1 MLDAASLRELLVKK
15 MVWPAARREAVARLR
30 AVLDLS
36 ERRACTIVSADR
48 TMIRYR
54 SLRPADS
61 ALRDRSGTLANE
73 RRRFGYRRLCGQA
86 HRNGRSA
93 AQPRPAPPIGHCS
106 TCARP
111 RTLRSD
117 SRRRWMKVQRQVS
130 PNRSRSRRKT
140 RRQPDLW
147 HRCAGSRNQDS
158 RPSPPPTRTRTVM
171 DVREDLMRLTIL
183 IRTFAITRPLAD
195 QLPFPGI
202 FIPFWWSISW
212 RRCPTS

>member
-1 MLDAASLRELLVKK
+1 MDVSEAKRLKALEDKNAKLKKLLAESMLDAASLRELLVKK

-117 SRRRWMKVQRQVS
+117 SRRRWMSNDIRNWTLCAVGNWTPSGFIRVQG
-130 PNRSRSRRKT
+130 
-140 RRQPDLW
+140 LW
-147 HRCAGSRNQDS
+147 APL
-158 RPSPPPTRTRTVM
+158 RPSAEGRSGAFR
-171 DVREDLMRLTIL
+171 
-183 IRTFAITRPLAD
+183 A
-195 QLPFPGI
+195 GG
-202 FIPFWWSISW
+202 SC
-212 RRCPTS
+212 RRGW